1 MKIVHPYIEH
11 LPDVILKSSGLKNK
25 PYDAGGKIY
34 LQISRS
40 EELVKDNLKLG
51 KG

>member
-1 MKIVHPYIEH
+1 MKIIHPYIEH
-11 LPDVILKSSGLKNK
+11 LLYIILKSSGLKNK
-25 PYDAGGKIY
+25 PSNGGGKIY

-40 EELVKDNLKLG
+40 EELVKDNLNFE